1 MRRLLRAFLR
11 STPGRT
17 ILVVLVAALAWQ
29 GYLYASAGSKVDA
42 EVAAEVEAG
51 EPVRVTV
58 VLGFT
63 PERFHTLYLQDYGR
77 VMGIDGN
84 EIHLRAVRPENIAR
98 LARVYWIDRLEPVA
112 EEDR

>member
-1 MRRLLRAFLR
+1 MRRLLRAFLA

-17 ILVVLVAALAWQ
+17 IIVVLVATLAWQ
-29 GYLYASAGSKVDA
+29 SYLYAAAGAKIDP
-42 EVAAEVEAG
+42 EVASAVEAG

-58 VLGFT
+58 VLGFA
-63 PERFHTLYLQDYGR
+63 PERFHTLFLQDYGR
-77 VMGIDGN
+77 VMGIDGD

-112 EEDR
+112 EEES

>member
-63 PERFHTLYLQDYGR
+63 PERFHTLYL
-77 VMGIDGN
+77 
-84 EIHLRAVRPENIAR
+84 RAVRPENIAR

>member
-1 MRRLLRAFLR
+1 MRRLLSAFLR

-17 ILVVLVAALAWQ
+17 IVVVLVAALAWQ
-29 GYLYASAGSKVDA
+29 GYLYAAAGSKIDP
-42 EVAAEVEAG
+42 EVASEVEAG

-84 EIHLRAVRPENIAR
+84 EIPLRAVRPENIAR